1 MKTFNT
7 LIAVTTFALSASA
20 FALPSQQQDRFFTQA
35 GDYQQPVAADGADRT
50 PGGQTLAADG
60 ADRTPGGQALAA
72 DGADRTP
79 GGQTLAADGADRTPG
94 GQTLAADGADRTMTR
109 RLA

>member
-7 LIAVTTFALSASA
+7 LIAATTFVLSASA
-20 FALPSQQQDRFFTQA
+20 FALPSQQEDRFFTQA
-35 GDYQQPVAADGADRT
+35 SDYQQTMAADGAERT
-50 PGGQTLAADG
+50 PGGQALAADG

-72 DGADRTP
+72 DGADRTM
-79 GGQTLAADGADRTPG
+79 GQ
-94 GQTLAADGADRTMTR
+94 

>member
-1 MKTFNT
+1 MKTFST
-7 LIAVTTFALSASA
+7 LIAATTFALSAGA
-20 FALPSQQQDRFFTQA
+20 FALPSQQQDRFFTQVSE
-35 GDYQQPVAADGADRT
+35 YQQPVAADGADRT
-50 PGGQTLAADG
+50 PAGQT
-60 ADRTPGGQALAA
+60 LAA

-94 GQTLAADGADRTMTR
+94 GQTLAADGADRTPAGQTLAADGADRTMTR

>member
-1 MKTFNT
+1 MKTFNS
-7 LIAVTTFALSASA
+7 LIAVTSLVLSASA

-35 GDYQQPVAADGADRT
+35 PE
-50 PGGQTLAADG
+50 PS
-60 ADRTPGGQALAA
+60 QAVAA

-94 GQTLAADGADRTMTR
+94 GQTLAADGAERTPGGQALAADGADRTMGR

>member
-50 PGGQTLAADG
+50 PGGQTLAAMVLTARLG
-60 ADRTPGGQALAA
+60 ARPWLLMVLIVPRRT
-72 DGADRTP
+72 D
-79 GGQTLAADGADRTPG
+79 
-94 GQTLAADGADRTMTR
+94 TR
-109 RLA
+109 CRWCRSHAWGPDLG

>member
-1 MKTFNT
+1 MKTFNF
-7 LIAVTTFALSASA
+7 LIAVTSLVLSVSA

-35 GDYQQPVAADGADRT
+35 PEPTQSVAADGADRT

-60 ADRTPGGQALAA
+60 ADRTPGSQV
-72 DGADRTP
+72 
-79 GGQTLAADGADRTPG
+79 
-94 GQTLAADGADRTMTR
+94 LAADGADRTMGR